1 MGNKQTNK
9 VDEANIRKKKKPQTT
24 LPSENSDQTWSDALT
39 TFSAIK

>member
-9 VDEANIRKKKKPQTT
+9 VDEANIRKKKKTQTT